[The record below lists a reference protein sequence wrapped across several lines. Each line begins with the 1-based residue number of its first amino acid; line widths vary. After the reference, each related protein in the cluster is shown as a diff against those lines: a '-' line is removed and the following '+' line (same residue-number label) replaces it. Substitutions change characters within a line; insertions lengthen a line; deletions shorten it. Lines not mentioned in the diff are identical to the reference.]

1 MSNEPHCCESKN
13 CMGSRYNG
21 WSLNCIF
28 CHKKIY
34 VECLRN
40 RDAQRTKGML
50 IKFGLMEKITEE
62 NGTISWNIQND
73 TNKLSEFY
81 STFNVDSPF
90 GLTCEFCKL
99 KFSQQL
105 PTENENR
112 NSHQSAETSKNQ
124 QKNIETPQI
133 SPVNG
138 VYAIHVSRM
147 PKETTTDDVAAL
159 IIGNLDANN
168 DSFLVEK
175 LPNKR
180 YKGNARS
187 FSSFKISTL
196 FRTICEKIITM
207 DGWNSNCILKQF
219 NHPSKM
225 QKPVLPVET
234 DAMKKKR
241 QNPKPQQNVQQQ
253 VNSNRNHRN
262 NNNYNNRNIYETHQN
277 NHIDRRRLVNGN
289 GRRRHE
295 YRPQYR
301 ERQIP
306 VNNFRHHQQQPLQQ
320 LPINPQF
327 LPNSNY
333 SFWNGTP
340 YHIMPPQ
347 MYTHNTMPIQM
358 IQPLHTH
365 PMYQP
370 F

>member
-159 IIGNLDANN
+159 II
-168 DSFLVEK
+168 
-175 LPNKR
+175 
-180 YKGNARS
+180 
-187 FSSFKISTL
+187 
-196 FRTICEKIITM
+196 
-207 DGWNSNCILKQF
+207 
-219 NHPSKM
+219 
-225 QKPVLPVET
+225 VLPVET

-241 QNPKPQQNVQQQ
+241 QNPKPQQNVQRQ